1 MDDDEEAEDGGGDA
15 AECEDHFEEL
25 NSFAMAS
32 QGNVHTLALFPRP
45 GLGNTGCNIL
55 VATLSRQVYTMGF
68 VEYDPQKKKVE
79 DLRSVD

>member
-1 MDDDEEAEDGGGDA
+1 
-15 AECEDHFEEL
+15 
-25 NSFAMAS
+25 MAS